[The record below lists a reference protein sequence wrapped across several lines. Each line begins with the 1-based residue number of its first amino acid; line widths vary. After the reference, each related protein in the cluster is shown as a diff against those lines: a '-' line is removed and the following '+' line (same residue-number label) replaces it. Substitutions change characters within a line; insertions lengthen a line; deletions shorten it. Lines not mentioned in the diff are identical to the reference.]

1 MKDLCNFTA
10 LQGFNAKVEDVNFKV
25 KMEKNEEEN
34 KQIDLSGSDTMKLF
48 CCLKI
53 SSMKVDYL
61 K

>member
-1 MKDLCNFTA
+1 VKDLCNFTA
-10 LQGFNAKVEDVNFKV
+10 LQGFNAKVEEVNFKV
-25 KMEKNEEEN
+25 KMEEN